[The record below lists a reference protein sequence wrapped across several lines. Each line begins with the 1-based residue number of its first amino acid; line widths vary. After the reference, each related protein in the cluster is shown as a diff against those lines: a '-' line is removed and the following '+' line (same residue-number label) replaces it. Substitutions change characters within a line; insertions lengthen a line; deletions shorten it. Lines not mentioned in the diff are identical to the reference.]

1 MKKTIKGV
9 EYAYHWLKPYQ
20 TSWPTV
26 VCLHGFTGT
35 SATFN
40 QSLKTADKVNFLT
53 IDLIGHGSSAV
64 YVHPYRYQLPTLI
77 RDLEDLMKELAI
89 PVYFLLGYSM
99 GGRVALAWALTFP
112 ENKLGIILE
121 STSPGLK
128 TLPERIARKKSD
140 RKLALRLQQ
149 FGIENFVDFWQE
161 LPLFASQKNLA
172 PEIQAAVRQER
183 LRQAPFGLAMSLL
196 FMGTGSQASYWSAL
210 KKADLPIL
218 FLAGQLDLKFSQIGL
233 KMVQQAKNFAY
244 QVIPA
249 AGHCIHLEQPEKF
262 QQAVLSWLADQ
273 KG

>member
-1 MKKTIKGV
+1 MKKTIKGA
-9 EYAYHWLKPYQ
+9 EYAYHSLKPYQ
-20 TSWPTV
+20 ASWPTV

-40 QSLKTADKVNFLT
+40 QSLKTTAKINFLT
-53 IDLIGHGSSAV
+53 IDLIGHGNSAV
-64 YVHPYRYQLPTLI
+64 YVHPYRYQMPTLI

-89 PVYFLLGYSM
+89 PDYFLLGYSM

-112 ENKLGIILE
+112 ENKLGIMLE
-121 STSPGLK
+121 SASPGLK
-128 TLPERIARKKSD
+128 ILPKRIARKKSD
-140 RKLALRLQQ
+140 RKLALRLEQY
-149 FGIENFVDFWQE
+149 GIENFVDFWQE

-172 PEIQAAVRQER
+172 PEIQARVRQER
-183 LRQAPFGLAMSLL
+183 LQQAPFGLAMSLL
-196 FMGTGSQASYWSAL
+196 FMGTGSQASYWTVL
-210 KKADLPIL
+210 KKTDIPIL

-233 KMVQQAKNFAY
+233 QMAQQAKNFAY

-273 KG
+273 KE